1 MEPTINCREL
11 SILAMY
17 VTRTKL
23 EIEFQTHLKTR
34 TKPIYIVAILRF
46 KYFLFFEEIFFNP
59 FWENL
64 K

>member
-46 KYFLFFEEIFFNP
+46 KYFLFFEEIF
-59 FWENL
+59 
-64 K
+64 